1 MRTHELPNTA
11 VFVFALSNCHNIGEI
26 CIFLTSQ
33 FRHRNL
39 LSVCNMPRKKELQS
53 RPQPPKPQQK
63 FRVPPD
69 NTDWP
74 FMPRIKVKP
83 NALIPLDVS
92 PIETKKGKIIQPYRH
107 PYQFEIDALEYD
119 EAKCGVV
126 QVVEPL
132 PLQVTALTFIDDVI
146 GLRQM
151 VQVLQ
156 DCTEIAVDL
165 EENCI
170 RSFLV
175 GA

>member
-1 MRTHELPNTA
+1 
-11 VFVFALSNCHNIGEI
+11 
-26 CIFLTSQ
+26 
-33 FRHRNL
+33 
-39 LSVCNMPRKKELQS
+39 MPWKKELKL
-53 RPQPPKPQQK
+53 RAPPAKPQQK

-69 NTDWP
+69 NSEWP
-74 FMPRIKVKP
+74 FAPRIKEKP

-92 PIETKKGKIIQPYRH
+92 PIENKKGKIIQPHRH

-119 EAKCGVV
+119 EAECGNVEA
-126 QVVEPL
+126 VEPL
-132 PLQVTALTFIDDVI
+132 PLQVTALTFIDDVA
-146 GLRQM
+146 GLRHL

-175 GA
+175 SSYTLDDFKIRYARSCV